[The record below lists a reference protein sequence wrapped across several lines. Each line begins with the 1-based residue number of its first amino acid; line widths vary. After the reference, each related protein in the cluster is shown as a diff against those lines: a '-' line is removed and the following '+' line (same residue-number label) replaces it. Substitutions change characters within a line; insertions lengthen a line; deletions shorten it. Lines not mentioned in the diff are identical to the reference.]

1 MNAMHQGESDQIKSH
16 SDRIEDGVFF
26 DKIADEA
33 IERAAQ
39 MWGAGAFTM
48 GNCTGLGSCP
58 A

>member
-1 MNAMHQGESDQIKSH
+1 MHPVQSDQVENYTDPVDEI
-16 SDRIEDGVFF
+16 FF
-26 DKIADEA
+26 DKIPDEA

-39 MWGAGAFTM
+39 VWETGAFTL